1 MKLTR
6 NFFQASNRL
15 FHYHLTPI
23 QFTVYCYL
31 ISCAGSKGY
40 CYPVVKTI
48 AQRCNCSE
56 SSVRAATR
64 RLEKLGLLCNESH
77 YLTNRYGV
85 PQQTSNTYRIL
96 PMPDYFEN
104 GRPVYSEELPL

>member
-6 NFFQASNRL
+6 DFFQASNRL
-15 FHYHLTPI
+15 FRCGLTPI

-40 CYPVVKTI
+40 CYPAVKTI
-48 AQRCNCSE
+48 AQHCGCSE
-56 SSVRAATR
+56 SSVRAAAK
-64 RLEKLGLLCNESH
+64 RLEKLGLLCNEPH
-77 YLTNRYGV
+77 YLTNRYGR

-96 PMPDYFEN
+96 PLPDYYE
-104 GRPVYSEELPL
+104 GSKPVYGEELPL